1 MRNFK
6 KLSSLIL
13 ILCTA
18 TTVFASCNDKE
29 NTDYSSTS
37 NEEKIIITEFI
48 TEKETVKVN
57 VTDNN
62 GEVSVSVSEKIVT
75 VPVTKIITAEKS
87 SASETGKTIK
97 MQKNNES
104 KANTL
109 SPDSVQSS
117 AQKTRNA
124 EATTTV
130 TQIKTTSATTK
141 KAVVDD
147 KINEQSIGISLLT
160 KSESVLIGNEATI
173 FIQGTPGKTY
183 SIEFY
188 ETPSSAA
195 NSDSLKDKKADENG
209 IVSWTFEIKNNCNP
223 GKRKL
228 VIKEKSSTNY
238 LETSIT
244 VK

>member
-13 ILCTA
+13 ILCTVS
-18 TTVFASCNDKE
+18 TVLASCNDKE

-62 GEVSVSVSEKIVT
+62 GEVSVSVSEKIFT
-75 VPVTKIITAEKS
+75 VPVTKIITSEKS
-87 SASETGKTIK
+87 NTEETYKAATI
-97 MQKNNES
+97 QKDNTS
-104 KANTL
+104 KSTVYIP
-109 SPDSVQSS
+109 STV
-117 AQKTRNA
+117 QKTNYSEA
-124 EATTTV
+124 ETSAV
-130 TQIKTTSATTK
+130 QIKTTSATTK

-188 ETPSSAA
+188 ETPSTAA

-209 IVSWTFEIKNNCNP
+209 IVSWTFEIKSNCNP

-228 VIKEKSSTNY
+228 IIKEKNSSNY